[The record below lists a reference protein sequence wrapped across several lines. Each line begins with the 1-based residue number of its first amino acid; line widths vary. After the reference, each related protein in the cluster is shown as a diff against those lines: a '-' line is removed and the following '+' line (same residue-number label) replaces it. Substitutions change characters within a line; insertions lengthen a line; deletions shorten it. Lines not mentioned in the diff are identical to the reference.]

1 MKRILEADLAGV
13 AEKSGRNRG
22 KTRHDLSAIAAQ
34 NGYRR
39 YLEGEL

>member
-13 AEKSGRNRG
+13 AEKSGRNQG
-22 KTRHDLSAIAAQ
+22 KSRQDLSAIATQ

-39 YLEGEL
+39 YFKR